1 MFEQPPHLVHIF
13 PAYNLRGP
21 QVRTAGL
28 INHFGM
34 RYRHTIVTL
43 DREASARDLID
54 PDLDVGVV
62 GPPPRVS
69 LLPLHLVHFRRWL
82 RQLQPDL
89 LLTYD
94 WAGMEAAL
102 ANLWLPLAPQIHHED
117 GFGDDEQHGQKLP
130 RRWAR
135 RLILP
140 QIGRIVVPS
149 RTLEVMARSS
159 WHVPVERLRHI
170 PNGIDLTL
178 YEGPPE
184 PDALPGVRRLPG
196 ELLVGAA
203 AAFYRVKNLERLVRA
218 FATAPNRHVAR
229 LVIVGD
235 GPQRGAVI
243 EEVVR
248 HELESQTLLPGQLD
262 GPHRYMR
269 HFDIFAISSD
279 TEQMPLSV
287 VEAMA
292 AGLPVIGTDVGDIR
306 QMVSEPNRDF
316 IVDRNNEA
324 ALAAKLDALLRD
336 GQLRTRLGRANRAKA
351 RADFTFERMAE
362 SYASLYDEVLMPQ
375 PVPA

>member
-13 PAYNLRGP
+13 PAYNIRGP

-43 DREASARDLID
+43 DRETSARGLIA
-54 PDLDVGVV
+54 PDLDVGMV
-62 GPPPRVS
+62 GPPRTS
-69 LLPLHLVHFRRWL
+69 LPLRRAQFRRWL
-82 RQLQPDL
+82 QQLQPDL

-94 WAGMEAAL
+94 WGGMEAAL

-117 GFGDDEQHGQKLP
+117 GFGDDERHDQSVS

-135 RLILP
+135 RLVLP
-140 QIGRIVVPS
+140 QMGRVVVPS
-149 RTLEVMARSS
+149 RTLEATARTS

-170 PNGIDLTL
+170 PNGTDLAR
-178 YEGPPE
+178 YDQPAE
-184 PDALPGVRRLPG
+184 PDALPGLRRLPG
-196 ELLVGAA
+196 ELVVGAA
-203 AAFYRVKNLERLVRA
+203 GALYRVKNLERLVRA

-235 GPQRGAVI
+235 GPQRGDLI
-243 EEVVR
+243 EEIVR
-248 HELESQTLLPGQLD
+248 HELEAKTLLPGQLD
-262 GPHRYMR
+262 RPHRYLR
-269 HFDIFAISSD
+269 HFDVFAISSD

-351 RADFTFERMAE
+351 QAEFTFERMAE
-362 SYASLYDEVLMPQ
+362 SYASLYEEVLMPR
-375 PVPA
+375 PVAA

>member
-13 PAYNLRGP
+13 PAYSIRGP

-28 INHFGM
+28 INHFGP
-34 RYRHTIVTL
+34 RYRHTIVSL
-43 DREASARDLID
+43 DRETSARGLIA
-54 PDLDVGVV
+54 PDLDVGVL
-62 GPPPRVS
+62 GPPPRAA
-69 LLPLHLVHFRRWL
+69 LPLRRTHFRRWL
-82 RQLQPDL
+82 YQLQPDL
-89 LLTYD
+89 ILTYD
-94 WAGMEAAL
+94 WGGMEAAL

-117 GFGDDEQHGQKLP
+117 GFGDEERYGQSLS
-130 RRWAR
+130 RRWVR
-135 RLILP
+135 RMLLP
-140 QIGRIVVPS
+140 QMGRVVVPS
-149 RTLEVMARSS
+149 RTLEAMARTS

-170 PNGIDLTL
+170 PNGIDVAP
-178 YEGPPE
+178 YAGHAE
-184 PDALPGVRRLPG
+184 PDGLPGLRRLPG
-196 ELLVGAA
+196 ELVVGAA
-203 AAFYRVKNLERLVRA
+203 ATLYRVKNLERLVRA
-218 FATAPNRHVAR
+218 FAAAPNRHVAR

-235 GPQRGAVI
+235 GPERGALI
-243 EEVVR
+243 EEIVR
-248 HELESQTLLPGQLD
+248 HELEASTLLTGQLD
-262 GPHRYMR
+262 QPHRYLR

-351 RADFTFERMAE
+351 QAEFAFERMAE
-362 SYASLYDEVLMPQ
+362 SYASLYEEILMPR